1 MKSAALVLSMMAF
14 AGLARAAEPMPMT
27 AERWTTSGEAA
38 FVAYKGYDALQLKD
52 GNAEAVLNG
61 VTFGNGTIEFDVE
74 LTATMGT
81 GIGFRR
87 LDENNYEDF
96 YFRPRQNCAEAYDCT
111 QYAPKT
117 HGVLLWDFFPQY
129 QAPAAVRDGVWN
141 HVKLVV
147 SGQRM
152 NVFVN
157 DKLALKVGR
166 LEGDALQGGVLLQG
180 PGTFANL
187 TMTPGAVEGLA
198 AEPESDATASDPRFI
213 RNWQL
218 SPASV
223 LAPGVEPDIADL
235 PAPSAGWTPLAAERG
250 GLMNITRRHGWAG
263 RPPNR
268 KLAWLKTTITSKH
281 AQTKSVRLGW
291 CREVWVFVNGRL
303 VYADKNPYQPPE
315 ARKTPNGRCS
325 LENGAFQLP
334 LKVGANEVAVAV
346 ADNFYGWGLIM
357 RLDDTEDVRLTPP

>member
-1 MKSAALVLSMMAF
+1 MAF
-14 AGLARAAEPMPMT
+14 GLWLVPGPACAAEPVPMT

-38 FVAYKGYDALQLKD
+38 FVAYKGYDVLQLKD

-96 YFRPRQNCAEAYDCT
+96 YFRPRPNCADAYDCT

-129 QAPAAVRDGVWN
+129 QAPAAMRDGVWN

-152 NVFVN
+152 NVFIN

-198 AEPESDATASDPRFI
+198 TASDPRFV

-218 SPASV
+218 SPFSV
-223 LAPGVEPDIADL
+223 LAADRD
-235 PAPSAGWTPLAAERG
+235 ASSPLGCIGMSYRG
-250 GLMNITRRHGWAG
+250 KGPTENQA
-263 RPPNR
+263 
-268 KLAWLKTTITSKH
+268 LASRIWC
-281 AQTKSVRLGW
+281 ARDRL
-291 CREVWVFVNGRL
+291 
-303 VYADKNPYQPPE
+303 
-315 ARKTPNGRCS
+315 
-325 LENGAFQLP
+325 
-334 LKVGANEVAVAV
+334 
-346 ADNFYGWGLIM
+346 
-357 RLDDTEDVRLTPP
+357 